1 MRAVVQLVSEEGG
14 GVGGEQARERP
25 ARGQPTP
32 VFGGYGIS
40 ASDSRGSSQGL
51 RATQHG
57 ASQQSRNGSGGGGGG
72 GGGGTSGCRVTV
84 GNIPRGQANP
94 EDLAEICRAAGSVI
108 SASIR
113 VTKSKQYEG
122 IVMMGSS
129 SDADMAV
136 ELLNGA
142 DCNGRALRVRKQ

>member
-1 MRAVVQLVSEEGG
+1 MIVA
-14 GVGGEQARERP
+14 
-25 ARGQPTP
+25 
-32 VFGGYGIS
+32 
-40 ASDSRGSSQGL
+40 
-51 RATQHG
+51 
-57 ASQQSRNGSGGGGGG
+57 
-72 GGGGTSGCRVTV
+72 
-84 GNIPRGQANP
+84 NIPRGQANP
-94 EDLAEICRAAGSVI
+94 EDLTEICRAAGTVI

-122 IVMMGSS
+122 TVMMGSS

>member
-1 MRAVVQLVSEEGG
+1 M
-14 GVGGEQARERP
+14 
-25 ARGQPTP
+25 
-32 VFGGYGIS
+32 I
-40 ASDSRGSSQGL
+40 
-51 RATQHG
+51 
-57 ASQQSRNGSGGGGGG
+57 
-72 GGGGTSGCRVTV
+72 V

-94 EDLAEICRAAGSVI
+94 EDLAEIRRAAGTVI

-122 IVMMGSS
+122 TVTMGSI

-136 ELLNGA
+136 ELLHGA